1 MISSC
6 KGTRSLGMEWRAHHP
21 WQRKTLRLIVGH
33 LLPVQRPDAAG
44 LQQLVA
50 PVGASLQAAQALTEG
65 RRGPA
70 FNHYKAAADALQ
82 SLSWVVYTGPNCG
95 ERCSARDDPAQN
107 FAG

>member
-1 MISSC
+1 M
-6 KGTRSLGMEWRAHHP
+6 
-21 WQRKTLRLIVGH
+21 
-33 LLPVQRPDAAG
+33 
-44 LQQLVA
+44 QQLVS

-95 ERCSARDDPAQN
+95 APAWQLLTLSLLNFSQAVRCKTLSYFRQVGCRPCKPAIMQW
-107 FAG
+107 

>member
-1 MISSC
+1 
-6 KGTRSLGMEWRAHHP
+6 MEPHIAMCGSHTTTVSHM
-21 WQRKTLRLIVGH
+21 LRPLH
-33 LLPVQRPDAAG
+33 AQTPDAAG
-44 LQQLVA
+44 LQRLVA

-95 ERCSARDDPAQN
+95 APADS
-107 FAG
+107 G

>member
-1 MISSC
+1 VHTAP
-6 KGTRSLGMEWRAHHP
+6 GTSDVVPDCL
-21 WQRKTLRLIVGH
+21 L

-82 SLSWVVYTGPNCG
+82 SLSWVVYTGPDCG
-95 ERCSARDDPAQN
+95 MRCSASADLDLAKKLY
-107 FAG
+107 

>member
-1 MISSC
+1 M
-6 KGTRSLGMEWRAHHP
+6 
-21 WQRKTLRLIVGH
+21 
-33 LLPVQRPDAAG
+33 
-44 LQQLVA
+44 A

-95 ERCSARDDPAQN
+95 MRCSASADSTLLRKLHTLEMRPPAMQSHLTVSSWKHICSIITQLPRV
-107 FAG
+107 

>member
-1 MISSC
+1 MQ
-6 KGTRSLGMEWRAHHP
+6 A
-21 WQRKTLRLIVGH
+21 
-33 LLPVQRPDAAG
+33 PDAAG

-82 SLSWVVYTGPNCG
+82 SLSWVVYTGPSCG
-95 ERCSARDDPAQN
+95 APAALRLIAAR
-107 FAG
+107 